1 MSPPAPAEYE
11 EQEEEDE
18 EEVLGDLKSNDL
30 MQFAYQIATGM
41 VWNILYELY
50 QAAFMS

>member
-18 EEVLGDLKSNDL
+18 EDGLGDLENNDL

-41 VWNILYELY
+41 VRNI
-50 QAAFMS
+50 